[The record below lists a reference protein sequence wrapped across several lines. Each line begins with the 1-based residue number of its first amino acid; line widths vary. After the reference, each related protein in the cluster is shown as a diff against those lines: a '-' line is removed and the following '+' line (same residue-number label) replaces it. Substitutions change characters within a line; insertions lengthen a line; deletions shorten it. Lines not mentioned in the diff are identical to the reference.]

1 MMRNLICVILSG
13 VIIFCGF
20 VIMTPWVTMA
30 QDDLNATSE
39 AMRNQ
44 RKLYIEKMMELTPQ
58 EKEKFWSLYAEYES
72 GLSKVRWERI
82 ELAANFIKS
91 HRNLSDAEALDMLK
105 QKLQIDTD
113 ELKFKRDYVVK
124 FMQVLPGRKVVRFYQ
139 AENRFDTAASAE
151 LYRNVPVIR

>member
-1 MMRNLICVILSG
+1 
-13 VIIFCGF
+13 
-20 VIMTPWVTMA
+20 MTPWVTMA
-30 QDDLNATSE
+30 QDDLNATSD

-58 EKEKFWSLYAEYES
+58 EKEGFWSIYAEYEC
-72 GLSKVRWERI
+72 GLSVLVEKRI
-82 ELAANFIKS
+82 ELAANFIQS
-91 HRNLSDAEALDMLK
+91 HRNLSDAEALNMLK
-105 QKLQIDTD
+105 QKLQIDAD
-113 ELKFKRDYVVK
+113 ELKFKRDYLAK